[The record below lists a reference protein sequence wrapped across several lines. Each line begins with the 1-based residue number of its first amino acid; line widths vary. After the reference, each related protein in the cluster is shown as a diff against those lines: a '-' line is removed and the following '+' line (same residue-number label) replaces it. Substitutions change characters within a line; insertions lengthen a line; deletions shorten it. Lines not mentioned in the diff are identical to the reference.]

1 MGKSPIQ
8 RKVGFRLEKA
18 SKIVLVVP
26 LRIMEQLRNLT
37 PEQALAAREAHGTPL
52 YVYSAA
58 ALERQAKAALAF
70 PNAFGLT
77 VRYAMKA
84 SPNAAIL
91 KRFTKLGLHIDAS
104 SGWEVRR
111 ALRAGV
117 PAGNISLSTQEMPDF
132 FAELHEAGVKFNAC
146 SLSQLERFGELF
158 PGQAC
163 GVRFNPGLGSG
174 GTGKTNVGGPHSS
187 FGIWHE
193 WADEVQSI
201 ADKHHLT
208 VERIHTHIGSGSDP
222 AVWERVSHLSL
233 ALVRRFAKVTTLN
246 LGGGYKVARMDYEK
260 STDLQ
265 LIGQP
270 VKEAFV
276 KLAEETGRKIH
287 LEIEPGTFLLANA
300 CSLVATVQDIV
311 KTGGPDARSFL
322 KLDSGMTE
330 ILRPSL
336 YAAQHPIIIVS
347 DQPRSETA
355 DYLVV
360 GHCCESGDVLTVG
373 KDDPESL
380 QPRTLAQANIGD
392 LCVIEGAGAYCSG
405 MSAKNY
411 NSFPE
416 AAETLLEADGS
427 LRLIRRRQTLEQ
439 ILQNET
445 DG

>member
-1 MGKSPIQ
+1 
-8 RKVGFRLEKA
+8 
-18 SKIVLVVP
+18 
-26 LRIMEQLRNLT
+26 METLRNLT
-37 PEQALAAREAHGTPL
+37 PEQVLAAREAHGAPL

-58 ALERQAKAALAF
+58 ALEQQAKAALAF

-84 SPNAAIL
+84 APNAAIL
-91 KRFTKLGLHIDAS
+91 KLFTKQGLHIDAS

-111 ALRAGV
+111 AMRAGV

-146 SLSQLERFGELF
+146 SLAQLERFGELF

-187 FGIWHE
+187 FGVWHE
-193 WADEVQSI
+193 WADQVEAI
-201 ADKHHLT
+201 ATKHKLT
-208 VERIHTHIGSGSDP
+208 IERIHTHIGSGSDP
-222 AVWERVSHLSL
+222 AVWERVSGLSL
-233 ALVRRFAKVTTLN
+233 AMVRRFESVTTLN
-246 LGGGYKVARMDYEK
+246 LGGGYKVGRMAGEP

-265 LIGQP
+265 VIGQP
-270 VKEAFV
+270 VQEAFEQ
-276 KLAEETGRKIH
+276 LAEETGRKIH

-300 CSLVATVQDIV
+300 CSLIATVQDIV
-311 KTGGPDARSFL
+311 STGGPDGREFL

-336 YAAQHPIIIVS
+336 YAAQHPIVIVS
-347 DQPRSETA
+347 AEPSTESA

-373 KDDPESL
+373 ADDPESL
-380 QPRTLAQANIGD
+380 QPRTLAKAQVGD
-392 LCVIEGAGAYCSG
+392 ACVIEGAGAYCSS
-405 MSAKNY
+405 MTAKNY

-416 AAETLLEADGS
+416 AAEAMLETDGTV
-427 LRLIRRRQTLEQ
+427 RLIRRRQTLEQ

>member
-1 MGKSPIQ
+1 
-8 RKVGFRLEKA
+8 
-18 SKIVLVVP
+18 
-26 LRIMEQLRNLT
+26 METLRNIT
-37 PEQALAAREAHGTPL
+37 TQQSQNAREAYGTPL
-52 YVYSAA
+52 YLYSAD
-58 ALERQAKAALAF
+58 ALETQARRTLAF

-91 KRFTKLGLHIDAS
+91 KRFTSLGLHIDAS

-111 ALRAGV
+111 ALKAGV
-117 PAGNISLSTQEMPDF
+117 PAGNISLSTQQMPEDF
-132 FAELHEAGVKFNAC
+132 GELHAAGIRFNAC
-146 SLSQLERFGELF
+146 SLAQLKRFGQLF
-158 PGQAC
+158 PGQLC

-193 WADEVQSI
+193 WADEVEAI
-201 ADKHHLT
+201 AQANNLT
-208 VERIHTHIGSGSDP
+208 IERIHTHIGSGSDP

-233 ALVRRFAKVTTLN
+233 ALVRRFTDVKTLN
-246 LGGGYKVARMDYEK
+246 LGGGFKVGRMDFEK

-265 LIGQP
+265 VVGEP

-276 KLAEETGRKIH
+276 ALAEETGRKIH

-300 CSLVATVQDIV
+300 CSLLTTVQDIV
-311 KTGGPDARSFL
+311 ATGGLDGRQFL
-322 KLDSGMTE
+322 KLDGGMTE

-336 YAAQHPIIIVS
+336 YAAQHPIIIS
-347 DQPRSETA
+347 PNEPTEGTA

-373 KDDPESL
+373 ADDPESL
-380 QPRTLAQANIGD
+380 QPRTLTKAAIGD
-392 LCVIEGAGAYCSG
+392 LCVIEGAGAYCSS

-416 AAETLLEADGS
+416 AAEALLEKDGT

-439 ILQNET
+439 ILQNEV
-445 DG
+445 DEV